1 MYKLSK
7 STRKDKKY
15 MVKKDGSPPI
25 HFGAKGYS
33 DFTLH
38 KDDDRKKRYV
48 ARHKKRE
55 NWNDPSSAGYWAKH
69 LLWNQNSIDK
79 SILDLKKRG
88 IKVKR

>member
-1 MYKLSK
+1 MDL
-7 STRKDKKY
+7 
-15 MVKKDGSPPI
+15 PI

-55 NWNDPSSAGYWAKH
+55 NWNDPSSAGYWGKH
-69 LLWNQNSIDK
+69 LLWNQNSIHK